1 MNKTEILL
9 RNLLR
14 NNVMAFTYRKVNG
27 EIRHAIGTRNLTL
40 AENYTDTRIPTPT
53 GDMQP
58 NSYYDVEK
66 NGWRSWKDGSVIS
79 IDGINPTGMVCGFL
93 NTKPNTEK
101 TEPTPVREIP
111 ISKPTT
117 GGVSGGKPTD
127 GGADIDN
134 LATNLGLDGL
144 GDFFGGLF
152 GGGFARPSKE
162 EIRKSMDK
170 LDKDIDIV
178 PPMGG
183 GVSGGKPTGGV
194 SGGKVGTPTFTD
206 KGLELEMGIS
216 VEDFAKMVAHY
227 AVEEFI
233 SRIK

>member
-1 MNKTEILL
+1 MYEIENTLRSLL
-9 RNLLR
+9 RSNI
-14 NNVMAFTYRKVNG
+14 VAFTYRKVNG

-40 AENYTDTRIPTPT
+40 ASAYTNTRIPTPT

-58 NSYYDVEK
+58 NSYYDVQS
-66 NGWRSWKDGSVIS
+66 NGWRSWKTGYVIS
-79 IDGINPTGMVCGFL
+79 IDGQAEMPKRTAEI
-93 NTKPNTEK
+93 
-101 TEPTPVREIP
+101 PVEMTAKSAPKREIP

-117 GGVSGGKPTD
+117 GGVSGGKPM

-134 LATNLGLDGL
+134 L
-144 GDFFGGLF
+144 GGLLGGLLGGF
-152 GGGFARPSKE
+152 GGGIPKE

-183 GVSGGKPTGGV
+183 V

-206 KGLELEMGIS
+206 KGVEREMGIG

-227 AVEEFI
+227 VVEEFI
-233 SRIK
+233 SRIKSNI

>member
-1 MNKTEILL
+1 MYEIENTLRSLL
-9 RNLLR
+9 RSNI
-14 NNVMAFTYRKVNG
+14 VAFTYRKVNG

-40 AENYTDTRIPTPT
+40 ASAYTNTRIPTPT

-58 NSYYDVEK
+58 NSYYDVQS
-66 NGWRSWKDGSVIS
+66 NGWRSWKTGYVIS
-79 IDGINPTGMVCGFL
+79 IDGQAEMPKRTAEI
-93 NTKPNTEK
+93 
-101 TEPTPVREIP
+101 PVEMTAKSAPKREIP

-117 GGVSGGKPTD
+117 GGVSGGKPM

-134 LATNLGLDGL
+134 L
-144 GDFFGGLF
+144 GGLLGGLLGGF
-152 GGGFARPSKE
+152 GGGIPKE

-183 GVSGGKPTGGV
+183 V

-206 KGLELEMGIS
+206 KGVELEMGIG

-227 AVEEFI
+227 VVEEFI
-233 SRIK
+233 SRIKSTL